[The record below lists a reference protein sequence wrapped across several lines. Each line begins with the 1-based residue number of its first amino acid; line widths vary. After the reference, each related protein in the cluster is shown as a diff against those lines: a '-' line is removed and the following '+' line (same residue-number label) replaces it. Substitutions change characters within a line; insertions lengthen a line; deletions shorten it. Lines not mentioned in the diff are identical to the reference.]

1 MSSDERGRSPE
12 NIGSDLRTR
21 GGLSLGVSRL
31 PRARERTERGRR
43 HDRSTVVLAR
53 PRCRDP
59 GGPM

>member
-31 PRARERTERGRR
+31 ALASGLSAVAVTTDRR
-43 HDRSTVVLAR
+43 WSSLDLDVEIRVVR
-53 PRCRDP
+53 
-59 GGPM
+59 